1 MSVEFVYI
9 TASDADEAGRIARA
23 IVDERLAA
31 CANVIDG
38 VRSIYWW
45 QGEVQD
51 DAEAVLIAKTR
62 RELVPALID
71 RVVELHSYDCPCV
84 VTLPIE
90 AGHPPFLRWVEAE
103 TRPS

>member
-9 TASDADEAGRIARA
+9 TAGDADEAGRIARA

-45 QGEVQD
+45 EGAVRD
-51 DAEAVLIAKTR
+51 DAEAALIAKTR
-62 RELVPALID
+62 RQLVPALID
-71 RVVELHSYDCPCV
+71 RVVELHSYDCPCIV
-84 VTLPIE
+84 ALPVE
-90 AGHPPFLRWVEAE
+90 SGHLPFLRWVEDE
-103 TRPS
+103 TGSS